1 MADQQEPT
9 DHDLFADGTP
19 DPYQAY
25 AAFREQAPVRRVI
38 QPDGLP
44 VYYISGYAEARAAL
58 NDDRLAHHLRHAAP
72 AMAAAGMPLDPQR
85 INFGGAHMLHADPP
99 EHPRLRKLVSR
110 AFTAARVEALRP
122 AVQRLV
128 DELIDAMPQHGEA
141 DLVTALADPLPV
153 LVICELLGVPTADRT
168 DFRRWSNATLGS
180 DFATDLPMSRAEGKR
195 LLREYMTD
203 LVVAKRKDLDP
214 ADPDGAP
221 DLISAL
227 IQLRLRDGDD
237 ALTEEELVATSFIL
251 LIAGQESTVN
261 FLSLAM
267 LGITTD
273 PALQRGLRERPESV
287 RHLFEELLRYD
298 GPVQR
303 SVIRTALSDIQLG
316 GVTIPAGH
324 VVCVGLAAANRDECR
339 FPEAAKVDP
348 ERTDNAHLGF
358 GHGRH
363 FCLGAPLAR
372 LEGHVALT
380 ALAQRFDV
388 LELAVAAADL
398 RWRRSFQRGLESL
411 PVRLSAAD
419 AFGGRRP
426 TT

>member
-1 MADQQEPT
+1 MPHRQTPP

-25 AAFREQAPVRRVI
+25 AAFREQAPVQRVV

-72 AMAAAGMPLDPQR
+72 ALAAAGMPLDPQR

-128 DELIDAMPQHGEA
+128 GELVDALPEHGEA
-141 DLVTALADPLPV
+141 DLLSALAYPLPV
-153 LVICELLGVPTADRT
+153 LVICELLGVPAADRGA
-168 DFRRWSNATLGS
+168 FRQWSNATLGS
-180 DFATDLPMSRAEGKR
+180 DFATDLPMSRADGKR

-203 LVVAKRKDLDP
+203 LIAAKRKDLEP
-214 ADPDGAP
+214 ADPDRAP

-237 ALTEEELVATSFIL
+237 ALTEEELVATAFIL
-251 LIAGQESTVN
+251 LIAGHESTVN
-261 FLSLAM
+261 FLGLAM
-267 LGITTD
+267 LGVTTD
-273 PALQRGLRERPESV
+273 PALQRELRQRPQSV
-287 RHLFEELLRYD
+287 RHVFEELLRYD

-303 SVIRTALSDIQLG
+303 SVIRTATTDIELG

-339 FPEAAKVDP
+339 FARAAEVDP
-348 ERTDNAHLGF
+348 DRTDNAHLGF

-380 ALAQRFDV
+380 ALTERFATI
-388 LELAVAAADL
+388 ELAVDATEL

-411 PVRLSAAD
+411 PVRLSAAGSPGSRSP
-419 AFGGRRP
+419 AN
-426 TT
+426 